1 MKKLPTTSDL
11 GIPACVVPF
20 DDNFIDDKLPAFL
33 KFNQR
38 SHIHIKKL
46 LNHNRFTDFVQ
57 QKNLLFP
64 HTCTTHTCISFN
76 MKFQIIFQ
84 MPFEGPGT

>member
-1 MKKLPTTSDL
+1 MKKLPTTSEL

-46 LNHNRFTDFVQ
+46 INHNRFTDFVQ

-64 HTCTTHTCISFN
+64 HTCISFN
-76 MKFQIIFQ
+76 MKFKIIFQ
-84 MPFEGPGT
+84 MTFEWRLP